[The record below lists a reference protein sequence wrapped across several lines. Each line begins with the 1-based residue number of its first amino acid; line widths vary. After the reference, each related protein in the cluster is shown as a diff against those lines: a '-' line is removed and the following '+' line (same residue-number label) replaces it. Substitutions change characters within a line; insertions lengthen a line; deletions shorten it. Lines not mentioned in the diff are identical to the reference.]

1 MYLVYGIDVGY
12 FVTSV
17 KVWVAFT
24 EFNFYLGCFMISWE
38 SYLGSSVI
46 VFILKIKYMTLTFAA
61 KKSLCFMI
69 FVMVFFYQPIF
80 AFLYCD
86 WLSSDQVLD
95 VWEKLDMAKFHSE

>member
-24 EFNFYLGCFMISWE
+24 EFDFYLGCFMISLE

-46 VFILKIKYMTLTFAA
+46 VLILKIKYMTLTYAA

-69 FVMVFFYQPIF
+69 FVMVFF
-80 AFLYCD
+80 
-86 WLSSDQVLD
+86 LSTYICFSL
-95 VWEKLDMAKFHSE
+95 L